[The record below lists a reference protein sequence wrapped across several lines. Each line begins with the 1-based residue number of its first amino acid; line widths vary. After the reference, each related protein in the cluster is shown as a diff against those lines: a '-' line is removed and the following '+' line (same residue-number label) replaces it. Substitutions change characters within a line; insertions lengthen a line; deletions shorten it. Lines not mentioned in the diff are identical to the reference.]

1 MNNNKENH
9 PQTPRETQNP
19 QNPREPQNPR
29 NPREP
34 QNPRNPRETQNPR
47 NTRET
52 REPRNTRETRDL
64 RDLRNTQAPQSPHP
78 KNIPLSRYSDG
89 TPSVMRKSTVYKEL
103 HFFRKSDVLV
113 QLTKAFCHRFLPH
126 YGDRTV
132 DQMIQ
137 AARSIKQN
145 IAEGFTDG
153 QTSFETE
160 IKLLGIAKGSNQELL
175 EDYQDY
181 LKQHNLPEW
190 AKTNIPRYDDMRT
203 FCRDHSDEI
212 HYRPYFD
219 RWTDE
224 EMVNVAICLCHMVDK
239 AMTSFLAKRDR
250 EFVEEGGI
258 RERMTAARLDMR
270 ATQKQIISQQEQEIA
285 TLKAQNNSLTAQ
297 INSQKAQISSLTAQ
311 INSQKAQI
319 NSLTAQISSLQHKLS
334 LQDSQQNN
342 E

>member
-1 MNNNKENH
+1 MNNNKENQ
-9 PQTPRETQNP
+9 PQTPRETQTP
-19 QNPREPQNPR
+19 QNP
-29 NPREP
+29 
-34 QNPRNPRETQNPR
+34 
-47 NTRET
+47 
-52 REPRNTRETRDL
+52 RETRDL
-64 RDLRNTQAPQSPHP
+64 RNTQNTQAPQTPHP

-297 INSQKAQISSLTAQ
+297 INSQKAQI
-311 INSQKAQI
+311 

>member
-1 MNNNKENH
+1 MNNNKENQ
-9 PQTPRETQNP
+9 PQTPRETQNL
-19 QNPREPQNPR
+19 REPQDLRNTRETLAPR
-29 NPREP
+29 T
-34 QNPRNPRETQNPR
+34 PRETREIRDLR

-52 REPRNTRETRDL
+52 RET
-64 RDLRNTQAPQSPHP
+64 RDLRNTRNTQSPHP

-270 ATQKQIISQQEQEIA
+270 ATQKQIIAQQEQEIA
-285 TLKAQNNSLTAQ
+285 TLKAQNN
-297 INSQKAQISSLTAQ
+297 SLTAQ

>member
-1 MNNNKENH
+1 MNNNKENQ

-19 QNPREPQNPR
+19 QNPRE
-29 NPREP
+29 
-34 QNPRNPRETQNPR
+34 
-47 NTRET
+47 TREI
-52 REPRNTRETRDL
+52 
-64 RDLRNTQAPQSPHP
+64 RDLRNTRNTQTPRTPHP

-270 ATQKQIISQQEQEIA
+270 ATQKQIIAQQEQEIA

-297 INSQKAQISSLTAQ
+297 INSQKAQINSLTAQ
-311 INSQKAQI
+311 INSQQAQI

>member
-1 MNNNKENH
+1 MNNNKENQ
-9 PQTPRETQNP
+9 PQT
-19 QNPREPQNPR
+19 PREPQNPW
-29 NPREP
+29 NP
-34 QNPRNPRETQNPR
+34 
-47 NTRET
+47 
-52 REPRNTRETRDL
+52 
-64 RDLRNTQAPQSPHP
+64 RDLRNTRNTQSPHP

-285 TLKAQNNSLTAQ
+285 TLIAQNNSLTAQ

-311 INSQKAQI
+311 I
-319 NSLTAQISSLQHKLS
+319 SSLQHKLS

>member
-1 MNNNKENH
+1 MNNNKENQ

-19 QNPREPQNPR
+19 QNPRETQNPW
-29 NPREP
+29 NPRDT
-34 QNPRNPRETQNPR
+34 RNPRET
-47 NTRET
+47 REI
-52 REPRNTRETRDL
+52 RDL
-64 RDLRNTQAPQSPHP
+64 RNTQNTQAPQSPHP

-270 ATQKQIISQQEQEIA
+270 ATQKQIIAQQEQEIA

-297 INSQKAQISSLTAQ
+297 INSQKAQINSLTAQ

-319 NSLTAQISSLQHKLS
+319 SSLTAQISSLQHKLS
-334 LQDSQQNN
+334 LQVSQQNN

>member
-1 MNNNKENH
+1 MNNNKENQ

-19 QNPREPQNPR
+19 REPRDTRDLR
-29 NPREP
+29 NPRD
-34 QNPRNPRETQNPR
+34 PRTP
-47 NTRET
+47 RET
-52 REPRNTRETRDL
+52 REIRDL
-64 RDLRNTQAPQSPHP
+64 LNTRNTQAPQSPHP

-297 INSQKAQISSLTAQ
+297 INSQKAQINSLTAQ
-311 INSQKAQI
+311 IN
-319 NSLTAQISSLQHKLS
+319 SLQHKLS

>member
-1 MNNNKENH
+1 MNNNKENQ
-9 PQTPRETQNP
+9 PQTPRET
-19 QNPREPQNPR
+19 RDTR
-29 NPREP
+29 D
-34 QNPRNPRETQNPR
+34 
-47 NTRET
+47 TRET
-52 REPRNTRETRDL
+52 
-64 RDLRNTQAPQSPHP
+64 QSPHP

-297 INSQKAQISSLTAQ
+297 INSQKAQI
-311 INSQKAQI
+311 

>member
-1 MNNNKENH
+1 MNNNKENQ
-9 PQTPRETQNP
+9 PQTPRETQHP
-19 QNPREPQNPR
+19 WNPRDT
-29 NPREP
+29 
-34 QNPRNPRETQNPR
+34 RNPRET
-47 NTRET
+47 REI
-52 REPRNTRETRDL
+52 RDL
-64 RDLRNTQAPQSPHP
+64 RNTQNTQAPQSPHP

-270 ATQKQIISQQEQEIA
+270 ATQKQIIAQQEQEIA

-297 INSQKAQISSLTAQ
+297 INSQKTQINSLTAQ

-319 NSLTAQISSLQHKLS
+319 SSLTAQISSLQHKLS
-334 LQDSQQNN
+334 LQVSQQNN

>member
-1 MNNNKENH
+1 MNNNKENQ

-19 QNPREPQNPR
+19 QNPRE
-29 NPREP
+29 
-34 QNPRNPRETQNPR
+34 TQNPWNPR
-47 NTRET
+47 DPRETRET
-52 REPRNTRETRDL
+52 REIRTPWETQ
-64 RDLRNTQAPQSPHP
+64 DLRNTQAPQSPHP

-258 RERMTAARLDMR
+258 RERMTTARLDMR
-270 ATQKQIISQQEQEIA
+270 ATQKQIIAQQEQEIA

-319 NSLTAQISSLQHKLS
+319 SSLTAQISSLQHKLS
-334 LQDSQQNN
+334 LQVSQQNN

>member
-1 MNNNKENH
+1 MNNNKENQ
-9 PQTPRETQNP
+9 PQTPRETRNL
-19 QNPREPQNPR
+19 REPQDL
-29 NPREP
+29 
-34 QNPRNPRETQNPR
+34 R

-52 REPRNTRETRDL
+52 WEPRNTRETRDL
-64 RDLRNTQAPQSPHP
+64 RNTRNTQAPQSPHP

-270 ATQKQIISQQEQEIA
+270 ATQKQIIAQQEQEIA
-285 TLKAQNNSLTAQ
+285 TLIAQNNSLTAQ
-297 INSQKAQISSLTAQ
+297 ISSQKAQINSLT
-311 INSQKAQI
+311 AQI

>member
-1 MNNNKENH
+1 MNNNKENQ
-9 PQTPRETQNP
+9 PQTPWEI
-19 QNPREPQNPR
+19 QNPREPQDL
-29 NPREP
+29 
-34 QNPRNPRETQNPR
+34 R

-52 REPRNTRETRDL
+52 WEPRNTRETRDL
-64 RDLRNTQAPQSPHP
+64 RNTRNTQAPQSPHP

-285 TLKAQNNSLTAQ
+285 TRKAQNNSLTAQ
-297 INSQKAQISSLTAQ
+297 INSQKAQISSLKAQNNSLTAQINSQQAQINSLTAQ
-311 INSQKAQI
+311 INSQKALI

>member
-1 MNNNKENH
+1 MNNNKENQ
-9 PQTPRETQNP
+9 PQT
-19 QNPREPQNPR
+19 
-29 NPREP
+29 PREP

-47 NTRET
+47 EPRDTRDLRNPRDPRTPRET
-52 REPRNTRETRDL
+52 REIRDL
-64 RDLRNTQAPQSPHP
+64 LNTRNTQAPHP

-270 ATQKQIISQQEQEIA
+270 ATQKQIIAQQEQEIA
-285 TLKAQNNSLTAQ
+285 TLKAQNN
-297 INSQKAQISSLTAQ
+297 SLTAQ

>member
-1 MNNNKENH
+1 MNNNKEN
-9 PQTPRETQNP
+9 QP
-19 QNPREPQNPR
+19 QNPRETRDPR
-29 NPREP
+29 DTRDL
-34 QNPRNPRETQNPR
+34 R

-52 REPRNTRETRDL
+52 REIRDLRNTRETREI
-64 RDLRNTQAPQSPHP
+64 RYLRNTRNTQSPHP

-297 INSQKAQISSLTAQ
+297 INSQKAQI
-311 INSQKAQI
+311 NSQKAQI
-319 NSLTAQISSLQHKLS
+319 SSLTAQISSLQHKLS